1 MVFTKHI
8 TDSRILCF
16 CVISHQL
23 CYYRM
28 SIKKTTENSDTW
40 VWAGKNDPKQ
50 GSGERIKYKWKIKA
64 SQNGQLYSG
73 LQRVHPTNPDKFGFR
88 FCSWHLLFSNK
99 KRWNLSETCV
109 CNEPPHGYMFIY
121 YTGDT
126 VNTMKT
132 HMFNLTEMFIHVSW
146 ENRLYLYQTCKP
158 TALESF

>member
-1 MVFTKHI
+1 MFLCDFTSVVLLQNVNKKNNWKFRHVSLSRKEWSQARQRRKDKIQMENQSESKWPIIFWTSEGSSNKSWQIWLQILFMTSFVFK
-8 TDSRILCF
+8 
-16 CVISHQL
+16 
-23 CYYRM
+23 
-28 SIKKTTENSDTW
+28 
-40 VWAGKNDPKQ
+40 
-50 GSGERIKYKWKIKA
+50 
-64 SQNGQLYSG
+64 
-73 LQRVHPTNPDKFGFR
+73 
-88 FCSWHLLFSNK
+88 K

-132 HMFNLTEMFIHVSW
+132 HMFNLTELFIHVSW

>member
-1 MVFTKHI
+1 MFLCDFTSVVLLQNVNKKNNWKFRHVSL
-8 TDSRILCF
+8 SRKEWSQARQRRKDKI
-16 CVISHQL
+16 Q
-23 CYYRM
+23 M
-28 SIKKTTENSDTW
+28 E
-40 VWAGKNDPKQ
+40 
-50 GSGERIKYKWKIKA
+50 IKA

-73 LQRVHPTNPDKFGFR
+73 PQRVHPTNPDKFGFR